1 MTMPDE
7 LDRIAQTWI
16 LEGPDRLAD
25 RVLDHALDQVH
36 GTTQR
41 REAWGPGRVRGLT
54 PAMRSAAVFA
64 IVVIVA
70 GATLLMVGQRDRSIG
85 VSPSQTPS
93 PSLSPSPSIA
103 FETFSSPMY
112 HYSIDRPSAWV
123 VEPGTQDWP
132 PQSNPVPDG
141 AGVDRFISAED
152 RWTWI
157 VVTSDAL
164 EPGEV
169 VGERQAILDQTN
181 AQACQFRDR
190 SGSALGGVD
199 ARREAWF
206 CFKRDWV
213 TELFAAHAG
222 RVYIVDLITRSEPS
236 QTDVAIFEHMVDSFR
251 YEG

>member
-1 MTMPDE
+1 MTITDD

-25 RVLDHALDQVH
+25 RVLDHALAQVH

-41 REAWGPGRVRGLT
+41 RGAWASGRVRGST
-54 PAMRSAAVFA
+54 PAMRRAAVFA
-64 IVVIVA
+64 IVMIVA
-70 GATLLMVGQRDRSIG
+70 GATLLIGGQRDRSIG
-85 VSPSQTPS
+85 ISPSQTPS
-93 PSLSPSPSIA
+93 PSLSPSPSIS
-103 FETFSSPMY
+103 FETFFSPIY
-112 HYSIDRPSAWV
+112 HYSIDRPSAWA

-141 AGVDRFISAED
+141 AGVDRFISPED
-152 RWTWI
+152 RWTRI

-190 SGSALGGVD
+190 SVSTLGGVD
-199 ARREAWF
+199 ARREVWF
-206 CFKRDWV
+206 CFDRDWV

-236 QTDVAIFEHMVDSFR
+236 HEVLALFEHVVASLR
-251 YEG
+251 YEE